1 MLLSAVWWYRRG
13 LGLEL
18 QAKRQ
23 QLQPRLEAL
32 GLSILPAQGTY
43 FLTADM
49 SSIMKPGEDDVA
61 LCKRLT
67 VEAGVTLIPISAFYA
82 SDSRPHNLVR
92 FCFCK
97 EDAKLDAACEKLAAY
112 IQGGQQQQQQ
122 QQQQ

>member
-1 MLLSAVWWYRRG
+1 MSVEFRCVCCDAVACSG
-13 LGLEL
+13 LGAEL
-18 QAKRQ
+18 QSKRALLEPG
-23 QLQPRLEAL
+23 LQAL
-32 GLSILPAQGTY
+32 GLKVLPAQGTY

-82 SDSRPHNLVR
+82 SDQRPHNLVR

-97 EDAKLDAACEKLAAY
+97 DDEKLTTACEKLRAYLAAGR
-112 IQGGQQQQQQ
+112 Q
-122 QQQQ
+122 